1 MENNNSHS
9 LDGVGVL
16 AGLMIIVVG
25 WIGISSILADNQ
37 DKDRAIADLK
47 QQLTDARRGI
57 DLCEG
62 TLRGYQLGRR

>member
-1 MENNNSHS
+1 MEKQNNT
-9 LDGVGVL
+9 DGVAVL
-16 AGLMIIVVG
+16 AALMIIAVG
-25 WIGISSILADNQ
+25 WIGISSILSDSQ
-37 DKDRAIADLK
+37 DKDKAIAELK

>member
-1 MENNNSHS
+1 MESKNNS
-9 LDGVGVL
+9 DAVGIL
-16 AGLMIIVVG
+16 AALMIITVG
-25 WIGISSILADNQ
+25 WIGISSILSDSQ
-37 DKDRAIADLK
+37 DKDKAISNLE

>member
-1 MENNNSHS
+1 MA
-9 LDGVGVL
+9 VL
-16 AGLMIIVVG
+16 AALMIIAVG
-25 WIGISSILADNQ
+25 WIGISSILSDSQ
-37 DKDRAIADLK
+37 DKDKAIAELK